1 MKLNYIFGVVALG
14 APLLCAQQ
22 WEAGGLGGFG
32 ITPELTAKSADGSA
46 STGLKNGALFGA
58 FGGSNDYGRLGGEAS
73 YIYRVSDLKV
83 SSGGQEASF
92 AAHSQFLD
100 FRMLVHFAP
109 RESKVRPFV
118 AVGGGVGI
126 YSGTG
131 TANAAQ
137 PLNNFVAL
145 TNTRETKPMASG
157 ALGVKYRLSPHL
169 ALRFE
174 VRDYATPFPNRLI
187 GPAPGVTVSGWF
199 NNIIAIGGIGG
210 VF

>member
-1 MKLNYIFGVVALG
+1 VKLNRISLIMTLFASVAF
-14 APLLCAQQ
+14 AQQ
-22 WEAGGLGGFG
+22 WEAGGIGGFG
-32 ITPELTAKSADGSA
+32 ITPDATATGSAGSA
-46 STGLKNGALFGA
+46 SIGLKNGGMLGGFAGA
-58 FGGSNDYGRLGGEAS
+58 DDYARLGGEAS
-73 YIYRVSDLKV
+73 YLYRFSDLKV
-83 SSGGQEASF
+83 SSGGQEVNLAG
-92 AAHSQFLD
+92 HSQFVD

-109 RESKVRPFV
+109 RESNIRPFV

-131 TANAAQ
+131 EPNAAQ

-145 TNTRETKPMASG
+145 TNTRETKPMVSG
-157 ALGVKYRLSPHL
+157 AVGLKCKVSPHV

-187 GPAPGVTVSGWF
+187 APAPGIALSGWL
-199 NNIIAIGGIGG
+199 NNIAVVGGIGG